1 MSAMLQRW
9 RRAGD
14 APRARLYAFAH
25 AGAGAADL
33 RAFAAH
39 APAWLDVAAV
49 RLPGRERR
57 VAEPLPQSLAAVVD
71 EAAATILG
79 EWRTDLPV
87 FLFGQCAG
95 GLIAFETARRLCA
108 QGAMPAGLALS
119 APPSPDQD
127 FAGAAQIA
135 ASADFAASMNAMGAL
150 PDEVLADP
158 VLLDVVLP
166 ALRADFALFE
176 GYRNRADAPLPLP
189 VLAVAGDADALSP
202 FAALAQWRPRSG
214 GGLRAC
220 EIGGGH
226 LLAAETPQAL
236 MALVAGFALERLQ
249 EQEPAQEPA

>member
-1 MSAMLQRW
+1 MSAALQRW
-9 RRAGD
+9 RRDGA

-39 APAWLDVAAV
+39 APDWLDVAAV

-57 VAEPLPQSLAAVVD
+57 IAEPLPHSLQAVVE
-71 EAAATILG
+71 EAAASIAA
-79 EWRTDLPV
+79 EHRPELPV

-108 QGAMPAGLALS
+108 QDRAPAGLALS

-135 ASADFAASMNAMGAL
+135 ASVEFAANMNAMGAL
-150 PDEVLADP
+150 PDEVMADP
-158 VLLDVVLP
+158 ALLDVVLP

-176 GYRNRADAPLPLP
+176 GYRNPPDAPLALP
-189 VLAVAGDADALSP
+189 ILAVAGDSDALSP
-202 FAALAQWRPRSG
+202 YAALAQWRPRSSY
-214 GGLRAC
+214 GLHAV
-220 EIGGGH
+220 ELSGGH
-226 LLAAETPQAL
+226 LLAAQIPQAL
-236 MALVAGFALERLQ
+236 MEQVAGFVQTRLARF
-249 EQEPAQEPA
+249 EPAQ

>member
-1 MSAMLQRW
+1 MSAALQRW
-9 RRAGD
+9 RRDGV

-33 RAFAAH
+33 REFAAQ
-39 APAWLDVAAV
+39 APDWLDTAAV

-57 VAEPLPQSLAAVVD
+57 IAEPLPQSLRAVVE
-71 EAAATILG
+71 EAAAAIAA
-79 EWRTDLPV
+79 EWRPHWPA

-108 QGAMPAGLALS
+108 LGLAPAGLILS

-127 FAGAAQIA
+127 FAGAAQTA
-135 ASADFAASMNAMGAL
+135 ASADFAANMHAMGAL
-150 PDEVLADP
+150 PDAVMADP
-158 VLLDVVLP
+158 ALLDVVLP

-176 GYRNRADAPLPLP
+176 GYRNPADAPLPLP
-189 VLAVAGDADALSP
+189 VLAVAGDRDALSP

-220 EIGGGH
+220 EVAGGH

-236 MALVAGFALERLQ
+236 MALAAQFVRERL
-249 EQEPAQEPA
+249 PAQAPAPASA